1 MKISKLSSILALGAV
16 SAMPLAARAGNVSGA
31 VSFTGEAPK
40 RTVVKMDADPKCAA
54 IHGDKKVGS
63 EDAIVSKDGKV
74 ANVFV
79 YLKEGVKGKF
89 TPPTTPGEIDQN
101 GCMYSPH
108 VQGVMVDQP
117 FNIKN
122 SDPTLHNIHCL
133 AKVNPEFNFGQPQ
146 PGTKDKVFR
155 KAEAPVKFK
164 CDVHPWMSA
173 YVFVMEHPFFGVSGK
188 DGGFTIKDVPDGE
201 YTLAAWHEKFGEQTA
216 KIKVAGGELKDQNI
230 TFSAA
235 EKK

>member
-1 MKISKLSSILALGAV
+1 MKVSKLSSIVALGAML
-16 SAMPLAARAGNVSGA
+16 AMPVAARAGNVSGS
-31 VSFTGEAPK
+31 VSFQGEAPK
-40 RTVVKMDADPKCAA
+40 RTVIKMDADPKCAA

-63 EDAIVSKDGKV
+63 EDAIVSKEGKV

-79 YLKEGVKGKF
+79 YLKDGVKGKF
-89 TPPTTPGEIDQN
+89 PTPTAPAEIDQN
-101 GCMYSPH
+101 GCMYIPH

-117 FNIKN
+117 FNIKS

-133 AKVNPEFNFGQPQ
+133 GKVNPEFNFGQPQ
-146 PGTKDKVFR
+146 PGVKDKVFH
-155 KAEAPVKFK
+155 KAEAPIKFK

-173 YVFVMEHPFFGVSGK
+173 YVFVMENPFFAVSGK
-188 DGGFTIKDVPDGE
+188 DGAFAIKDVPDGE

-216 KIKVAGGELKDQNI
+216 KIKVAGGELKDQNF

-235 EKK
+235 GKK